1 MCIAAVGGE
10 DDGAEDVGFV
20 LDGEGCCGGAVV
32 AIVQALQAHSE
43 RAGAGVPIGQ
53 QGASLVP
60 EVADIYRAEGII
72 GMEVCRA
79 DDVVFVGGV
88 AGEGFDFQAG
98 FGQVGEVA
106 EEDLRALGADAM
118 GVEGFVCFAFGEEI
132 YFVAGCSL
140 NEGLS
145 AFAQERRVAAAVRAG
160 PLAGRGVEA
169 AGEVVPGGTVQLA
182 QESLRG
188 GVFDVAEH
196 AGELVYGDDGI
207 SGAVVLAE

>member
-1 MCIAAVGGE
+1 M
-10 DDGAEDVGFV
+10 
-20 LDGEGCCGGAVV
+20 
-32 AIVQALQAHSE
+32 QALQAHSE

-160 PLAGRGVEA
+160 PLAGRGVGA
-169 AGEVVPGGTVQLA
+169 AGGVGPGGEGQGGRGCFRGGGV
-182 QESLRG
+182 SVGGGGGGRGFWRG
-188 GVFDVAEH
+188 GVE
-196 AGELVYGDDGI
+196 GEGLC
-207 SGAVVLAE
+207 SGGGP

>member
-1 MCIAAVGGE
+1 MSIAAVGGE
-10 DDGAEDVGFV
+10 NDGAEDVGFV
-20 LDGEGCCGGAVV
+20 LDGEGGCGGVVV
-32 AIVQALQAHSE
+32 AIVQALQAHGDGC
-43 RAGAGVPIGQ
+43 GAGVPVGQ

-60 EVADIYRAEGII
+60 EVADIYRAECVI

-106 EEDLRALGADAM
+106 EEDLRAFGADAV
-118 GVEGFVCFAFGEEI
+118 GVEGFMSFAFGEEI
-132 YFVAGCSL
+132 YFVVGCSL
-140 NEGLS
+140 DEGLGAVS
-145 AFAQERRVAAAVRAG
+145 QECGITAAVRAG

-169 AGEVVPGGTVQLA
+169 ACEVVPGGTVQLA
-182 QESLRG
+182 QEPLRG

-196 AGELVYGDDGI
+196 AGEFVNCHDRI
-207 SGAVVLAE
+207 CGAVVLAE

>member
-1 MCIAAVGGE
+1 MGIAAVGGE

-20 LDGEGCCGGAVV
+20 LDGEGGCGGVVV
-32 AIVQALQAHSE
+32 AIVQALEAHGE
-43 RAGAGVPIGQ
+43 RAGAGIPVGQ

-60 EVADIYRAEGII
+60 EVSDIYRAEGVIR
-72 GMEVCRA
+72 MEICCA
-79 DDVVFVGGV
+79 YDVVFVGGV
-88 AGEGFDFQAG
+88 AGEGFDFQAW

-106 EEDLRALGADAM
+106 EEDLRAFGADAV
-118 GVEGFVCFAFGEEI
+118 GVEGFVCFAFGQED
-132 YFVAGCSL
+132 YFVFGCSL
-140 NEGLS
+140 DEGLG
-145 AFAQERRVAAAVRAG
+145 AVAQECRVTTTMRAG

-169 AGEVVPGGTVQLA
+169 AGEVVPGGTVQLS

-196 AGELVYGDDGI
+196 AGEFVYCHDRI